1 MLKEVENY
9 LLILNDLRNQVK
21 NLLEKFPDE
30 ALDWRPIEGE
40 GDPATNSA
48 TILVTHLA
56 GSESIWIKEVIGG
69 QPIHRNRDAEFITKG
84 VAMAELKR
92 RLEGGDQ
99 NTEAILSSLTSA
111 QLEESRKWQ
120 DRRHTAYLFRIFNS
134 SQSKF
139 LSLISKKSSG
149 NRMMRNKHV

>member
-40 GDPATNSA
+40 GDLGTNSA

-56 GSESIWIKEVIGG
+56 GSESFWIKEVIGG

-84 VAMAELKR
+84 GAMAELKR
-92 RLEGGDQ
+92 RLEGGAQ

-120 DRRHTAYLFRIFNS
+120 DRTGTVRWCIVHVIEHFATHLGHIQLTYQLWLA
-134 SQSKF
+134 
-139 LSLISKKSSG
+139 KS
-149 NRMMRNKHV
+149 RR